1 MRRKIEIY
9 PGVSWG
15 IAGDIVRR
23 YQEEEEA
30 KKDAEGRFGM
40 INATVYT
47 AHYGNGV
54 SESYEVYQT
63 ATKIVVMRGN
73 NETQYV
79 TPDAQ

>member
-15 IAGDIVRR
+15 IVGAIVRR
-23 YQEEEEA
+23 YQEEQEA
-30 KKDAEGRFGM
+30 KKDAEHQLGR
-40 INATVYT
+40 INATEYV
-47 AHYGNGV
+47 AHYDNG
-54 SESYEVYQT
+54 ETQLYHVYQT

-73 NETQYV
+73 NETQYA